1 MIIKFD
7 TRIPTDV
14 KIENNNPNIFVFDK
28 KEKCIFFYRSRDI
41 KIRQYTNSGTEKI

>member
-28 KEKCIFFYRSRDI
+28 EDKCISFYRSRNN
-41 KIRQYTNSGTEKI
+41 KIR